1 MILPTWAFYTIICL
15 LAVLVSVYLHRLG
28 ERDNEFKVEDF
39 LMSKDPSG
47 RSKANPHKLA
57 FLLTFVICAWIN
69 VMIAPMIATSAYA
82 LYYSFAFMGVFTV
95 SLLSK
100 SALTIIRDII
110 QIWVTKQA
118 PAASN
123 PGGDKNA
130 E

>member
-47 RSKANPHKLA
+47 KSKANPHKLA

>member
-47 RSKANPHKLA
+47 NSKANPHKLA